1 MARYICVTCGTQ
13 YPDGETPPEHC
24 LICEDERQYINPMGQ
39 QWTTLEVLRKDRR
52 NVLTEL
58 EPGLTSI
65 RTDPGFAIGQQAYL
79 IQTPEGNVLWDCISF
94 IDDETIQA
102 VNARGGVS
110 AIAVSHPH
118 FYSSIGEWSAAFGG
132 VPVYLHKSDSP
143 HVMNRIP
150 AIRFWSGETQRLN
163 SQVQLIRCGGHFDGS
178 TVLHW
183 SRGADG
189 KGAVFTADTLYVAS
203 DSRYVSF
210 MYSYPNY
217 LPLPPSKVRQI
228 ASALQPVPFDR
239 LYGGWH
245 GKIMRT
251 GAHEAV
257 QRSAERYIKLITE
270 V

>member
-1 MARYICVTCGTQ
+1 MARFICVTCGTQ
-13 YPDGETPPEHC
+13 YPESDSPPSQC
-24 LICEDERQYINPMGQ
+24 MICQDERQYVNPAGQ
-39 QWTTLEVLRKDRR
+39 QWTTLENLRKDRH
-52 NVLTEL
+52 NILTDL

-94 IDDETIQA
+94 IDNATIEA
-102 VNARGGVS
+102 VNALGGIS

-118 FYSSIGEWSAAFGG
+118 FYSSIGEWSAAFGS
-132 VPVYLHKSDSP
+132 VPVYLHKSDAA

-150 AIRFWSGETQRLN
+150 AIRFWSGESQRLN
-163 SQVQLIRCGGHFDGS
+163 AHVSLIRCGGHFDGS

-183 SRGADG
+183 SAGADG
-189 KGAVFTADTLYVAS
+189 RGAIFTADTVYLAS

-217 LPLPPSKVRQI
+217 LPLPPSKVRRI
-228 ASALQPVPFDR
+228 AEALQPVSFDR

-245 GKIMRT
+245 GKIMRS
-251 GAHEAV
+251 GGHDAV
-257 QRSAERYIKLITE
+257 QRSAERYINLITE
-270 V
+270 A